1 MNEAVFRGFVLG
13 CFQIIRKASPFD
25 SGNLR
30 DNAITVKYLDSKI
43 AQISIDLDIAP
54 YMPYTNEPWV
64 SSFWRGK
71 QNPNLYWF
79 DFAFLEVLRYLE
91 RSVGGRSA
99 QMEANA
105 TVDEESLAKDF
116 ANKTGDYF
124 PEDVW
129 THSEYISAQ
138 ENAVDLFISRFNLIR
153 GGSL

>member
-1 MNEAVFRGFVLG
+1 MNEERFRDVVTE
-13 CFQIIRKASPFD
+13 CTRIIRDASPVD

-30 DNAITVKYLDSKI
+30 DNAISVKYMDPKI
-43 AQISIDLDIAP
+43 AQISVDLNIAP

-79 DFAFLEVLRYLE
+79 DFAFLQVLRYLE
-91 RSVGGRSA
+91 RSVGGRST
-99 QMEANA
+99 QMEAKA
-105 TVDEESLAKDF
+105 TVDEEALAKDF

-138 ENAVDLFISRFNLIR
+138 ENAVDLFISRFNLLR